1 MIGFIGM
8 GNMAS
13 AILKGALKQHY
24 LKPSE
29 VNAYDI
35 DTNKLED
42 FARLTGIHG
51 CTSIESLIEKS
62 DFIVM
67 AIKPQH
73 IESTLASIKDL
84 LKGKALL
91 SIALGYDF
99 NTYQPLLDPSTR
111 VLFVMPNTP
120 CLVGEGMSLFEET
133 HSFTQ
138 EELEFSQGLFK
149 SIGEIESIPSSL
161 MGIGGAM
168 SGCSPAYMYMM
179 IEAMADAGVKHGM
192 PRELAYK
199 LASQTLLGA
208 GKMQKET
215 SLHPGIL
222 KDQVC
227 SPGGSTIRGVSALEK
242 GNFRSTI
249 IEAISESL
257 KN

>member
-1 MIGFIGM
+1 MIGFIGI

-13 AILKGALKQHY
+13 AILSGALTQNY
-24 LKPSE
+24 LKASE
-29 VNAYDI
+29 VNIFDI
-35 DTNKLED
+35 DQNKMND
-42 FARLTGIHG
+42 FIEKTGVYG
-51 CTSIESLIEKS
+51 CQNIQELIEKS
-62 DFIVM
+62 DLLVM

-73 IESTLASIKDL
+73 IQETLIDIKDQ
-84 LKGKALL
+84 LKNKALV

-99 NTYQPLLDPSTR
+99 NTYQPLLDHSTR

-120 CLVGEGMSLFEET
+120 CLVGEGMSLFEQT
-133 HSFTQ
+133 HSLTNEEFEFTK
-138 EELEFSQGLFK
+138 GLFK
-149 SIGEIESIPSSL
+149 SIGEIEIIPSSL

-168 SGCSPAYMYMM
+168 SGCSPAYVYMM
-179 IEAMADAGVKHGM
+179 IEAMADAGVMNGM
-192 PRELAYK
+192 PRDLAYK

-215 SLHPGIL
+215 SIHPGVL

-249 IEAISESL
+249 IEAINQSL